1 MTSRVLVAI
10 DLSEPSDEAV
20 LQAAPY
26 LATQGA
32 ALAVCHVLP
41 ALRVNALFP
50 QRNQPATMATADFER
65 AARDHIGAHLA
76 RIAPGVDAEIFI
88 EFGDAYA
95 GIVRCAETWS
105 ADLIVVAS
113 SGRTGLARML
123 LGSVAEKTVRYA
135 HCPVLVA
142 RPRAGSGVV
151 LAATDFSDPSLPA
164 VAMGAEEAKRRGAR
178 LVVMHALDFTTV
190 GMAVEQIVFANITTT
205 SDGNVDQVLV
215 DAAHRRLVEAL
226 RAVGA
231 EGEVR
236 VVNGGPAS
244 AIVRTADELRA
255 EIVVVGTHGATGLR
269 RLSLGNVA
277 ERVVRHAEGSVLA
290 VRLRG

>member
-1 MTSRVLVAI
+1 MPSRTLVAI
-10 DLSEPSDEAV
+10 DLSEASDEAIR
-20 LQAAPY
+20 QAAPY
-26 LATQGA
+26 AAQQGA

-41 ALRVNALFP
+41 ALTVNALFP
-50 QRNQPATMATADFER
+50 QRNQSATLAMTDLER
-65 AARDHIGAHLA
+65 AARDHIGARLS
-76 RIAPGVDAEIFI
+76 RIAPGVDVDVFVEL
-88 EFGDAYA
+88 GQAYA
-95 GIVRCAETWS
+95 GIVRCAEAWA
-105 ADLIVVAS
+105 ADLVVVAS

-142 RPRAGSGVV
+142 RRHAGSRVV

-164 VAMGAEEAKRRGAR
+164 IAMGAEEAKRRGAR
-178 LVVMHALDFTTV
+178 LVVMHALDFMTV
-190 GMAVEQIVFANITTT
+190 GMAAEEVAFAKIMTT
-205 SDGNVDQVLV
+205 SDGNVDHVLV

-226 RAVGA
+226 RTVGA

-236 VVNGGPAS
+236 VVDGSPAS
-244 AIVRTADELRA
+244 AIVRTADELQP

-290 VRLRG
+290 VRLGG